1 MFTIEFKLINLLI
14 NNKYTIIIYGR
25 LIRKKLKTGGES
37 KGGVGRSC
45 WLRRRLISIIKCLR
59 KTGRCYEIR
68 W

>member
-25 LIRKKLKTGGES
+25 LIRKKLKTGGEP

-45 WLRRRLISIIKCLR
+45 
-59 KTGRCYEIR
+59 
-68 W
+68 

>member
-25 LIRKKLKTGGES
+25 LIRKKLKTRGES

-45 WLRRRLISIIKCLR
+45 
-59 KTGRCYEIR
+59 
-68 W
+68 